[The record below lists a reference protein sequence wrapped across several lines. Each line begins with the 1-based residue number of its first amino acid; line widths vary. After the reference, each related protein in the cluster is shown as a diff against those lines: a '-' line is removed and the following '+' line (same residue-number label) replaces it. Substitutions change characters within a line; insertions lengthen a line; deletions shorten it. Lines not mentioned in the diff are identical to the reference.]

1 MSQTTIGTRAEQS
14 AKTDLETSTI
24 RAISWRLIP
33 FLILAYFLAYL
44 DRVNLGFAALTM
56 NADLNFSPTVFA
68 WGAGIFFVGYFI
80 FEVPSN
86 IALEKF
92 GASRWIARIMVSW
105 GIISALMAIVSGST
119 SFYVLRFL
127 LGVAEAGFFPGI
139 ILYLTYWY
147 PAEYRARFLAAFA
160 IAVPVSTV
168 IGAPISGMLLG
179 LDGMMGLKGWQWL
192 FIIEGIPSVLL
203 GIVTWFYLTDKPA
216 KADWLTPDQK
226 MWLADKLESE
236 RTVKE
241 SAHGMSLGQALT
253 SPKVLMLSVIYFGFV
268 AALYGMQFWLP
279 QIVKAFG
286 FTNVQTGFVTAIPY
300 AFGSVAMILWARHS
314 DRTRER
320 VWHVGLPL
328 LLIAVALAASGVVTN
343 PTVTMVMLT
352 VAAIGVFCT
361 FALFWTLP
369 TAWLSGTAAAGAI
382 AMINSIGNLA
392 GFGGPYLIGFVK
404 EATGSTSTGL
414 LVLAAMP
421 LIAGILVLAGNH
433 GTATEFAAA
442 GKAPQPGK

>member
-1 MSQTTIGTRAEQS
+1 MSQTTIGARAQAS

-68 WGAGIFFVGYFI
+68 WGAGIFFIGYFI

-179 LDGMMGLKGWQWL
+179 LDGIMGLKGWQWL

-203 GIVTWFYLTDKPA
+203 GIVTWFYLTDKPS

-300 AFGSVAMILWARHS
+300 AFGSIAMILWARHS

-328 LLIAVALAASGVVTN
+328 LLIAVALAVSGVVGN
-343 PTVTMVMLT
+343 PTVTMVALT

-433 GTATEFAAA
+433 GTATEFAAP
-442 GKAPQPGK
+442 GKAAQPGK